1 LSQHVCVYRRSSAVA
16 WVLDVFEA
24 ALVNPYSDS
33 QWRAINALA
42 RRVDADFAALDV
54 RLTQGGE
61 PTFVAATGGDA
72 PAWNHTA
79 DGPGKRPLA
88 GRLLRR
94 LRERFAPG
102 GLLYFGQGK
111 WYPGEALPRWALGLY
126 WRKDGTPLWNDA
138 RLVADEETGA
148 SHGAREA
155 QRLIVSL
162 AGKLGIAADRVLPA
176 YEDPWPVLAAESRLP
191 DGLDPLSDAGERA
204 RLARLLKQGVG
215 AVTGYALPLA
225 PAGRKAGRSAWK
237 SGRWPL
243 KYGRLYLAAG
253 DSPAGYRL
261 PLDTLP
267 AGKKIVRTALCVE
280 ARGGRLRV
288 FIPPLDALED
298 YLSLV
303 SAIEQC
309 ARELKL
315 PVIPEGYE
323 PPPGGPL
330 SVLKV
335 TPDPGVIEVNVHPA
349 SGWDELAAI
358 TMAVYEE
365 ARALGLA
372 AEKFMRDGRRTGTGG
387 GSHIT
392 LGGTT
397 FAESPLLRHPE
408 LLASLIAYWQ
418 NHPALSY
425 LFSGQYIGPTSQAPR
440 VDEARHDSLYE
451 LEITFQQLGRLRHS
465 GAVEPE
471 QIDRLL
477 RNLLVDVTG
486 NTHRAEFC
494 VDKLASPDG
503 PAGRLGLLEL
513 RAFEMAPD
521 GHMALVQFLLV
532 RSLVARFWKTPFQGR
547 PIRWGT
553 ALHDRFM
560 LPHYL
565 AADMRE
571 VVSELKAA
579 GYAFDFDWL
588 APFFEFRF
596 PLCGAVSCGA
606 VELELRHA
614 LEPWPVLGE
623 ATTSAGAS
631 RAVDASLDRL
641 QVRMSGMDASR
652 HVLLCNG
659 QRVPLHPTGAAGEY
673 VAGIRFR
680 ARMFPSVLHST
691 IGVHAPLAF
700 DVVGAD
706 GNSVG
711 GCSYH
716 STAPS
721 GKDYATLPADEAE
734 AAARRKARFIPRG
747 PAAGTARMPPGT
759 PEPNASFT
767 LDLRYQPE
775 QPA

>member
-1 LSQHVCVYRRSSAVA
+1 MKPYT
-16 WVLDVFEA
+16 EA
-24 ALVNPYSDS
+24 
-33 QWRAINALA
+33 QWRAIDGLA
-42 RRVDADFAALDV
+42 RRVDADLIKLDA

-72 PAWNHTA
+72 PEWNHTA
-79 DGPGKRPLA
+79 DGPGKRALA

-94 LRERFAPG
+94 LRDRFAPG
-102 GLLYFGQGK
+102 GLLTFGQGK
-111 WYPGEALPRWALGLY
+111 WYPGEALPRWAFGLY
-126 WRKDGTPLWNDA
+126 WRKDGTPLWNDP
-138 RLVADEETGA
+138 RLIADEETGA
-148 SHGAREA
+148 NHDTRDAR
-155 QRLIVSL
+155 RLIVAL
-162 AGKLGIAADRVLPA
+162 AGKLGLAADRVLPT
-176 YEDPWPVLAAESRLP
+176 YEDPWLALAAESRLS
-191 DGLDPLSDAGERA
+191 GG
-204 RLARLLKQGVG
+204 LARQLKRGVG
-215 AVTGYALPLA
+215 PVAGYALPLA
-225 PAGRKAGRSAWK
+225 PAARKARGPAWK
-237 SGRWPL
+237 SSHWPL
-243 KYGRLYLAAG
+243 NLGRLYLVGG

-267 AGKKIVRTALCVE
+267 EGKNIVRTALCVE

-288 FIPPLDALED
+288 FMPPLDAIED

-303 SAIEQC
+303 SAIEQS
-309 ARELKL
+309 ARGLGF

-323 PPPGGPL
+323 PPAGGPL

-349 SGWDELAAI
+349 AGWDELATI
-358 TMAVYEE
+358 TTVVYEE
-365 ARALGLA
+365 AHALGLA

-392 LGGTT
+392 LGGAT
-397 FAESPLLRHPE
+397 FADSPLLRRPE
-408 LLASLIAYWQ
+408 LLASLVAYWQ

-451 LEITFQQLGRLRHS
+451 LEITFQQLHRLRRS
-465 GAVEPE
+465 GAVEPA

-477 RNLLVDVTG
+477 RNLLVDVSG

-521 GHMALVQFLLV
+521 SRMALVQFLLV
-532 RSLVARFWKTPFQGR
+532 RALVARFWKTPFQGR

-553 ALHDRFM
+553 VLHDRFM

-571 VVSELKAA
+571 VVSELNTA
-579 GYAFDFDWL
+579 GYAFEFDWL

-606 VELELRHA
+606 VTLELRHA

-623 ATTSAGAS
+623 AATASGTS

-641 QVRMSGMDASR
+641 QVRLSGVDEAR

-659 QRVPLHPTGAAGEY
+659 RRVPLHPTGAAGEY

-680 ARMFPSVLHST
+680 ARMFPSVLHAT

-700 DVVGAD
+700 DVVDAG
-706 GNSVG
+706 GGSLG

-721 GKDYATLPADEAE
+721 GKVDGPLPANPAEAE
-734 AAARRKARFIPRG
+734 ARRKARFVARG
-747 PAAGTARMPPGT
+747 PSARTARLPPGT
-759 PEPNASFT
+759 PEPNAPFT

-775 QPA
+775 

>member
-1 LSQHVCVYRRSSAVA
+1 VT
-16 WVLDVFEA
+16 
-24 ALVNPYSDS
+24 PYSET
-33 QWRAINALA
+33 QWRAIDALG
-42 RRVDADFAALDV
+42 RRVDADLQKLDV

-61 PTFVAATGGDA
+61 PTFVAANGGDA
-72 PAWNHTA
+72 PEWNIDA
-79 DGPGKRPLA
+79 DGPGKRALA
-88 GRLLRR
+88 GKLLRR

-102 GLLYFGQGK
+102 GLLYYGQGK
-111 WYPGEALPRWALGLY
+111 WYPGEALPRWALGIY
-126 WRKDGTPLWNDA
+126 WRKDGTPLWKNA
-138 RLVADEETGA
+138 RLIADEETGA
-148 SHGAREA
+148 NHDARDA
-155 QRLIVSL
+155 RRLIITL
-162 AGKLGIAADRVLPA
+162 ARKLGITPDRVLPA
-176 YEDPWPVLAAESRLP
+176 HEDPWPALAAEGRLFS
-191 DGLDPLSDAGERA
+191 G
-204 RLARLLKQGVG
+204 LARLLKRGIGPV
-215 AVTGYALPLA
+215 AGYALPLA
-225 PAGRKAGRSAWK
+225 PAPRKSRRTSWK
-237 SGRWPL
+237 SSRWPL
-243 KYGRLYLAAG
+243 KLGRLYLVGG

-261 PLDTLP
+261 PLDSLP
-267 AGKKIVRTALCVE
+267 ADESLVRTALCVE

-288 FIPPLDALED
+288 FIPPLDTIED

-303 SAIEQC
+303 STIEHC

-349 SGWDELAAI
+349 QDWDELATI
-358 TMAVYEE
+358 TNIVYEE
-365 ARALGLA
+365 AGALGLV
-372 AEKFMRDGRRTGTGG
+372 AEKLMRDGRKTGTGG

-392 LGGTT
+392 LGGAKFT
-397 FAESPLLRHPE
+397 ESPLLRRPE

-451 LEITFQQLGRLRHS
+451 LEIAFQQLGGLQGA
-465 GAVEPE
+465 GAVAPE
-471 QIDRLL
+471 QVDRLL

-513 RAFEMAPD
+513 RAFEMAPNSR
-521 GHMALVQFLLV
+521 MALVQFLLV

-547 PIRWGT
+547 PIHWGT
-553 ALHDRFM
+553 VLHDRFM

-565 AADMRE
+565 AEDMRA
-571 VVSELKAA
+571 VVSELKTA
-579 GYAFDFDWL
+579 GYAFDFEWL

-596 PLCGAVSCGA
+596 PLCGAVSCGTVA
-606 VELELRHA
+606 LELRHA

-623 ATTSAGAS
+623 AATSSGTS

-641 QVRMSGMDASR
+641 QVRLTGMDPGR

-659 QRVPLHPTGAAGEY
+659 RRVPLHSTGVSGEF
-673 VAGIRFR
+673 VAGIRYR
-680 ARMFPSVLHST
+680 ARMFPSVLHAT
-691 IGVHAPLAF
+691 IGVHTPLAF
-700 DVVGAD
+700 DVVDAG
-706 GNSVG
+706 GGSLG

-716 STAPS
+716 SAAPS
-721 GKDYATLPADEAE
+721 GQDYGPLPADETE
-734 AAARRKARFIPRG
+734 AAARRRARFVSRG
-747 PAAGTARMPPGT
+747 PFAIKVRMPAVA
-759 PEPNASFT
+759 PERDAPFT
-767 LDLRYQPE
+767 LDLRYQPD
-775 QPA
+775 